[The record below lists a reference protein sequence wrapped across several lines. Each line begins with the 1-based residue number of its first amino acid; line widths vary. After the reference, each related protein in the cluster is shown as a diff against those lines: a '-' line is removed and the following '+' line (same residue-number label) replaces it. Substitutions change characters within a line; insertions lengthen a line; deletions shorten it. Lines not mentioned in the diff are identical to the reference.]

1 MFAVLR
7 QRNFACLWVGQLV
20 SLIGDWVL
28 FIALPFYIYALTGS
42 TLATGIMFIVQTVP
56 RLCFGSVAGVFVDR
70 WNRKY
75 TMIVTNLVQAG
86 VLMPLFLVRSSEWL
100 WIIYVFAFVDSSVS
114 QFFTPAQTA
123 IIPQLVDESDLLAA
137 NSLNSTSTELT
148 RLIGPFLG
156 GLLLGLFGLNSVII
170 VDALSFLFS
179 ALMINLIASPSRLA
193 LAKENASDS
202 SAGAGVLK
210 VWREWMDGLRVV
222 RRERLVAAIFT
233 VIGVAMIG
241 EGLIEVLFTGYV
253 EHILHGTAV
262 VLGWLMSA
270 QAIGGIVGS
279 LLVVRLSKW
288 LAPAL
293 LIPLCGLIFG
303 GLLAVIALVPVL
315 AVVLPLITIIGAS
328 VIGFFVSQITLLQ
341 SSVANEYQGR
351 VFGAFGALQAIAMLV
366 GMVLASGLG
375 DRLGI
380 VPMVLV
386 DAACNLLAALL
397 AFVLI
402 RPALPASSP
411 SSVAEECC
419 GEAAP
424 GDILVQE
431 APGVGVY

>member
-7 QRNFACLWVGQLV
+7 QRNFASLWIGQLV

-28 FIALPFYIYALTGS
+28 FIALPFYIYTLTGS

-75 TMIVTNLVQAG
+75 TMIVTNLIQAC
-86 VLMPLFLVRSSEWL
+86 VLMPLFLVHSPGWI
-100 WIIYVFAFVDSSVS
+100 WIIYIFAFLDSSVS

-123 IIPQLVDESDLLAA
+123 IIPQLVAESDLLAA
-137 NSLNSTSTELT
+137 NSLNSTSIELT
-148 RLIGPFLG
+148 RLVGPFFG

-170 VDALSFLFS
+170 VDAISFLFS
-179 ALMINLIASPSRLA
+179 ALMIGLIALPPRPV
-193 LAKENASDS
+193 LAKEEAPRSG
-202 SAGAGVLK
+202 AGAGVLK
-210 VWREWMDGLRVV
+210 VWHEWMDGLRLV
-222 RRERLVAAIFT
+222 RRKRLVAAIFT

-241 EGLIEVLFTGYV
+241 EGLIEVLFTGYA
-253 EHILHGTAV
+253 EHVLHGTAV
-262 VLGWLMSA
+262 IFGWLMSA
-270 QAIGGIVGS
+270 QAVGGIIGS

-288 LAPAL
+288 LSPAL

-303 GLLAVIALVPVL
+303 GLLAVIALVPIL
-315 AVVLPLITIIGAS
+315 AVVLPLVTIIGATA
-328 VIGFFVSQITLLQ
+328 IGFFVSQITLLQ
-341 SSVANEYQGR
+341 TSVANEYQGR
-351 VFGAFGALQAIAMLV
+351 VFGAFGALQAIAMLI

-375 DRLGI
+375 DRIGI

-397 AFVLI
+397 AFTLI
-402 RPALPASSP
+402 RPALPAASP
-411 SSVAEECC
+411 IAEECS

-424 GDILVQE
+424 IDILAQE
-431 APGVGVY
+431 SPGAGVH

>member
-1 MFAVLR
+1 MFVVLR

-20 SLIGDWVL
+20 SLIGDWML
-28 FIALPFYIYALTGS
+28 FIALPFYIYTLTGS
-42 TLATGIMFIVQTVP
+42 TLATGVMFIVQTVP
-56 RLCFGSVAGVFVDR
+56 RLCFGSLAGVFVDR

-75 TMIVTNLVQAG
+75 TMLVTNLVQAG
-86 VLMPLFLVRSSEWL
+86 VLVPLFLVHSAEWI
-100 WIIYVFAFVDSSVS
+100 WVIYAFAFIDSSVS

-123 IIPQLVDESDLLAA
+123 IIPQLVSESDLLAA
-137 NSLNSTSTELT
+137 NSLNSTSSELT

-156 GLLLGLFGLNSVII
+156 GLLLGLFGLKSVIL

-179 ALMINLIASPSRLA
+179 ALMISLIASPARPAPAQADTSR
-193 LAKENASDS
+193 S
-202 SAGAGVLK
+202 SAAASVLK
-210 VWREWMDGLRVV
+210 VWREWIEGLGLV

-241 EGLIEVLFTGYV
+241 EGLVEVLFTGYV
-253 EHILHGTAV
+253 EHVLHGSAV
-262 VLGWLMSA
+262 VFGWLMSA

-288 LAPAL
+288 FAPAL

-303 GLLAVIALVPVL
+303 SLLAVVVLVPVL
-315 AVVLPLITIIGAS
+315 AVVLPLISIIGAS
-328 VIGFFVSQITLLQ
+328 AIGFFVSQITLLQ
-341 SSVANEYQGR
+341 SHVANEYQGR
-351 VFGAFGALQAIAMLV
+351 VFGAFGALQAISMLV

-380 VPMVLV
+380 VPMMLV

-402 RPALPASSP
+402 RRALPTGSP
-411 SSVAEECC
+411 SPRVEER
-419 GEAAP
+419 GDEAAP

-431 APGVGVY
+431 APGVGVH

>member
-7 QRNFACLWVGQLV
+7 QRNFTCLWIGQLV

-28 FIALPFYIYALTGS
+28 FIALPFYIYAQTGS

-70 WNRKY
+70 WNRKA
-75 TMIVTNLVQAG
+75 TMIVTNLVQAC
-86 VLMPLFLVRSSEWL
+86 VLMPLFLVRSPEWI
-100 WIIYVFAFVDSSVS
+100 WIIYVFAFIDSSVS

-123 IIPQLVDESDLLAA
+123 IIPQLVAESDLLAA

-156 GLLLGLFGLNSVII
+156 GLLLGLFGLSSVIV

-179 ALMINLIASPSRLA
+179 ALMISLIALSSRPVA
-193 LAKENASDS
+193 AQEEARRS

-210 VWREWMDGLRVV
+210 VWREWVDGLRLV

-253 EHILHGTAV
+253 EHVLHGDAV

-270 QAIGGIVGS
+270 QAIGGIIGS
-279 LLVVRLSKW
+279 LLVVRLSKR
-288 LAPAL
+288 LSPAL

-303 GLLAVIALVPVL
+303 GLLAVAALVPIL

-341 SSVANEYQGR
+341 TSVANEYQGR
-351 VFGAFGALQAIAMLV
+351 VFGAFGAVQAISMLV
-366 GMVLASGLG
+366 GMILASSLG
-375 DRLGI
+375 DRIGI
-380 VPMVLV
+380 VPMMLV

-397 AFVLI
+397 AFALI
-402 RPALPASSP
+402 RPALPADSP
-411 SSVAEECC
+411 LPTAKECLDDAASAEM
-419 GEAAP
+419 
-424 GDILVQE
+424 LVQE
-431 APGVGVY
+431 SSGVGVH